1 MTVWLRIWQCVRK
14 LFGEEL
20 VWVESLQPK
29 YFPGDV
35 SQVTIDYGESEYFT
49 HEQMDAAIA
58 VIKDRFLDWY
68 NCELHSIAYT
78 SDEQSASEYQCYAG
92 SESRKTGKTYVD
104 GIVFISSF
112 HSAAEDEETQGAGL
126 NPDQEYTG
134 WSWILLQTEEGQ
146 WELVTWGY

>member
-1 MTVWLRIWQCVRK
+1 MTIWQCVRK

-29 YFPGDV
+29 YLPGDI

-112 HSAAEDEETQGAGL
+112 HSAAENEEHPGTGL